1 MTSHVLDNG
10 EIIGTET
17 LYTTSLDPNLLYLA
31 KLKKLIYQWSLISG
45 LKETQVE
52 SFSFFHA
59 VKISSVPMLDI
70 LTCNSSVVEVETS
83 GGDVLRM

>member
-1 MTSHVLDNG
+1 MEFNQRVD
-10 EIIGTET
+10 
-17 LYTTSLDPNLLYLA
+17 
-31 KLKKLIYQWSLISG
+31 Q
-45 LKETQVE
+45 KETQVE

-59 VKISSVPMLDI
+59 VKISSVAMLDI